1 MAMTTICDR
10 DNNDERRATYMAT
23 MREKVTFKPNEPQTV
38 TIRYPEGKI
47 VSGRFGEQV
56 MYSLEGNQ
64 VMFLDLGV
72 AQKINLL
79 EPQPGESICI
89 CKRWNGEKSQPVR
102 WDVWLSPETEKM
114 RAARQNAVI
123 DGGAAPESKPALGSE
138 LVDQLR
144 ASVTHVNQRRYNT
157 LEIPIEG
164 NSGASGATPAP
175 AVATENAY
183 VNGRLSNGNG
193 TRSSGLVAEANVLVD
208 AFAEVLERALTP
220 DQGRV
225 KPEEVRSLLLSA
237 YIQRGKA
244 ANYAA

>member
-79 EPQPGESICI
+79 EPQPGESLCI

-114 RAARQNAVI
+114 RAARQNAV
-123 DGGAAPESKPALGSE
+123 PASSAEPGSE
-138 LVDQLR
+138 SPTQSKELVEQLR
-144 ASVTHVNQRRYNT
+144 ASVTHVNERRYNT

-164 NSGASGATPAP
+164 KSGASAATPAP
-175 AVATENAY
+175 AVATEN
-183 VNGRLSNGNG
+183 G
-193 TRSSGLVAEANVLVD
+193 
-208 AFAEVLERALTP
+208 
-220 DQGRV
+220 
-225 KPEEVRSLLLSA
+225 
-237 YIQRGKA
+237 
-244 ANYAA
+244 